1 MKKIVLIII
10 LLMGIKGYSQ
20 HPELMDREWNLY
32 YGILNGEVFNPPQ
45 GFRSQVDFQINDF
58 SVYHN
63 DCTDA
68 VISSIEYSSDN
79 IFVLNDC
86 IYIVGVCSDPDL
98 NAFMGKHYG
107 IFTLPDFIPKNP
119 FNYTIESDGD
129 TYMLTIENGE
139 GDIAVYGNVALSQP
153 EFSPLQVT
161 LYPNPVSDV
170 LYINSMDIINKVS
183 VYDIQGKVI
192 KTVSGLNSNTSEINL
207 SSLQN
212 GVYFVSITSENG
224 GVLTQKIVKK

>member
-1 MKKIVLIII
+1 MDIKNDKYNLTLADPNHITISDDIKEFFTEPDSFTLYQGWFEMPTAMCYDGPDGPCTTIYGKHSEIYYDIVL
-10 LLMGIKGYSQ
+10 
-20 HPELMDREWNLY
+20 
-32 YGILNGEVFNPPQ
+32 
-45 GFRSQVDFQINDF
+45 
-58 SVYHN
+58 
-63 DCTDA
+63 
-68 VISSIEYSSDN
+68 
-79 IFVLNDC
+79 
-86 IYIVGVCSDPDL
+86 
-98 NAFMGKHYG
+98 
-107 IFTLPDFIPKNP
+107 P
-119 FNYTIESDGD
+119 FNYIIEQNGD
-129 TYMLTIENGE
+129 EFSLEIVNSE
-139 GDIAVYGNVALSQP
+139 GNHAYYSSMPLSQP